1 MTNRKE
7 KIGLYSGSFNPIHI
21 GHLILA
27 NYIVE
32 NTDLDK
38 IWFVLSPQNP
48 LKKQTDLLADDI
60 RYDMMKKAV
69 EDNSNFIASDVE
81 LFLPKPSYTIN
92 TLNYLSKQYTQNEFS
107 LIMGEDNLANIDK
120 WKDYQK
126 ILSLYNIYVYPRENC
141 QANQY
146 YDYSKVHLLKAP
158 LLNISASYIR
168 EQIKKGKSI
177 QYLVPQIVKK
187 AIEEKELYK
196 SATK

>member
-107 LIMGEDNLANIDK
+107 LIMGEED
-120 WKDYQK
+120 
-126 ILSLYNIYVYPRENC
+126 R
-141 QANQY
+141 
-146 YDYSKVHLLKAP
+146 
-158 LLNISASYIR
+158 
-168 EQIKKGKSI
+168 KS
-177 QYLVPQIVKK
+177 VV
-187 AIEEKELYK
+187 
-196 SATK
+196 